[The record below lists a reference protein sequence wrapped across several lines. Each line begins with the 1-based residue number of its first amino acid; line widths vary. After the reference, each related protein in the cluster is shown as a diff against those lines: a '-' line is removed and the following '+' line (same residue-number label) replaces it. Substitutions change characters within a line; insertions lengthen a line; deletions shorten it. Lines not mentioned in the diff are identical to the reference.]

1 MENKDLYI
9 NTLYFAVVFIPFIT
23 ALVYITALFMG
34 SIY

>member
-9 NTLYFAVVFIPFIT
+9 NTFCCAVVFIPFIT
-23 ALVYITALFMG
+23 AFIYILAMLMD